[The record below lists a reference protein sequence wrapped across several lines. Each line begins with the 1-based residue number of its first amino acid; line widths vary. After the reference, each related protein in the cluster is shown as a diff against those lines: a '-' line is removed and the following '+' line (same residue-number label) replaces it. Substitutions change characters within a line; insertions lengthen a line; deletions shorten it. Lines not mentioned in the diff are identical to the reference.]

1 LNPKCDILVSKFA
14 FKCNLYCYAKEHIW
28 ALWVAGLRGAIA
40 FALASS
46 TIADLVGLC
55 KLNTIDLHSSKAR
68 GFNP

>member
-1 LNPKCDILVSKFA
+1 
-14 FKCNLYCYAKEHIW
+14 LYCYAKEHIW